1 MRSDFPSTLKSMLF
15 PPLAGARGQ
24 SNVSDAAP
32 QAPLSQAAPSGL
44 LPPSS
49 THDDTQPKTT
59 RNPGESAWLF
69 VSLQRGLPDG
79 VLGEYKQDALL
90 CQVKGVLAVAEN
102 AEIFGPPSP
111 CHHQYTFAPPAR
123 AST

>member
-24 SNVSDAAP
+24 SSVSDATP

-44 LPPSS
+44 LPPFS
-49 THDDTQPKTT
+49 THDDTQRKLA
-59 RNPGESAWLF
+59 RNPGETAWLL

-79 VLGEYKQDALL
+79 VLGEYTQDAMRGQFG
-90 CQVKGVLAVAEN
+90 CGLAV
-102 AEIFGPPSP
+102 
-111 CHHQYTFAPPAR
+111 YTAPEM
-123 AST
+123 